1 MSYVALNEIR
11 DWLPS
16 VQLSKFLTHDTQS
29 LTNVSSFK
37 MSFPSLK
44 SNFRMILKYGFGK
57 CSLFVLSANGWK
69 DQNMD
74 SSFSRQ
80 RKPKYGE
87 GIVWLANRVAVL
99 RQSDVSDD
107 S

>member
-16 VQLSKFLTHDTQS
+16 VQLSKFLKHDTQT
-29 LTNVSSFK
+29 LTNVFSFK
-37 MSFPSLK
+37 MSFPKLK
-44 SNFRMILKYGFGK
+44 TNFRVTLKYGFDK

-69 DQNMD
+69 DENMV

-80 RKPKYGE
+80 RKP
-87 GIVWLANRVAVL
+87 
-99 RQSDVSDD
+99 
-107 S
+107 